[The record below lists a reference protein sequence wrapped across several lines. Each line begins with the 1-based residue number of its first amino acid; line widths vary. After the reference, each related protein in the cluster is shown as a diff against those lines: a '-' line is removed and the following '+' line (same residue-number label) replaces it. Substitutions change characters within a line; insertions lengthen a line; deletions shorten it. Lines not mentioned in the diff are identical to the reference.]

1 MPRSIYSSRQAM
13 APGTYETPVA
23 DFLDKLPGYI
33 QDFQKNQ
40 LELGKL
46 QLLNKRYDNEQ
57 AYIKK
62 RDALA
67 DKRYTD

>member
-13 APGTYETPVA
+13 APGTYATPVE

-40 LELGKL
+40 LELG
-46 QLLNKRYDNEQ
+46 NYSF
-57 AYIKK
+57 
-62 RDALA
+62 
-67 DKRYTD
+67 

>member
-46 QLLNKRYDNEQ
+46 QLLNKRYDN
-57 AYIKK
+57 
-62 RDALA
+62 
-67 DKRYTD
+67 